1 MVLENTQ
8 FEFMSKNI
16 WTLPFCLKFFP
27 GSRDVIEN
35 SIQPFH
41 LGYAANGL
49 RKYANWVYVAKYLN
63 ITILYRVSPRF
74 QKWYWKLN
82 WATVSFPLYDL
93 RKYTNWVY
101 LDKYLNIAIL
111 LRISPRFQK
120 YIGKFNPT
128 LFHWAT
134 GLKKKLRIFWKYF
147 PRILRVHR
155 KTYSLK
161 YWTRLPSIG
170 QSLSPSVCQ
179 SISPPVR

>member
-82 WATVSFPLYDL
+82 WATVFFPLYDL

-111 LRISPRFQK
+111 LRISPPVPEIQSDPFPLGYGIFFSKMIWRIILDISPRF
-120 YIGKFNPT
+120 
-128 LFHWAT
+128 
-134 GLKKKLRIFWKYF
+134 
-147 PRILRVHR
+147 LRVPFF
-155 KTYSLK
+155 TS
-161 YWTRLPSIG
+161 
-170 QSLSPSVCQ
+170 
-179 SISPPVR
+179 